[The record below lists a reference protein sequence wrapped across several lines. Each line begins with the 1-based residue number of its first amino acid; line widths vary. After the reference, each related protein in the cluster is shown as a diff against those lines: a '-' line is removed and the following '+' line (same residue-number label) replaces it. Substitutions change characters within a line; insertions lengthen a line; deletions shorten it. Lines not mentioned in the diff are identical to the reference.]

1 MPRREY
7 DLRHAG
13 STSHFSRQQRAHTLH
28 RFSGGSRAVEL
39 ARLSDGCASARE
51 TGGHG
56 KRPACGGSSELHRR
70 RRCVPAKGRR
80 NYPRDSR
87 IGREARRACSNWRG
101 SGDSEPV
108 PGVDIDFENL
118 RYEDQE
124 PFSRFIEELAAE
136 LHPRGRLLS
145 VTVQPKT
152 RDRRSDSAGSP
163 AMAKV
168 MKSWRPRRTS
178 TGRSR
183 SDHPRSPAGRR
194 EGQRGE
200 RDSARSRDPSHTS
213 RHADERVLSPRT
225 ARGRWSRECYRCGP
239 EGCTGSNRRCCPSD
253 RGQQRRSRE

>member
-1 MPRREY
+1 MPA
-7 DLRHAG
+7 RHL
-13 STSHFSRQQRAHTLH
+13 TSH
-28 RFSGGSRAVEL
+28 
-39 ARLSDGCASARE
+39 
-51 TGGHG
+51 
-56 KRPACGGSSELHRR
+56 
-70 RRCVPAKGRR
+70 
-80 NYPRDSR
+80 DSR
-87 IGREARRACSNWRG
+87 GLTLFTAFLAAPALSSSLACQTAEQAPEKPAATGRGLRVAAHLSSTGDGVASRLKDAEIIHEILG
-101 SGDSEPV
+101 SDEKLAGRVRTGVDLV
-108 PGVDIDFENL
+108 TANRFAGVDIDFENL

-213 RHADERVLSPRT
+213 RHGDERVLSPRT
-225 ARGRWSRECYRCGP
+225 ARGRWPRE
-239 EGCTGSNRRCCPSD
+239 
-253 RGQQRRSRE
+253 